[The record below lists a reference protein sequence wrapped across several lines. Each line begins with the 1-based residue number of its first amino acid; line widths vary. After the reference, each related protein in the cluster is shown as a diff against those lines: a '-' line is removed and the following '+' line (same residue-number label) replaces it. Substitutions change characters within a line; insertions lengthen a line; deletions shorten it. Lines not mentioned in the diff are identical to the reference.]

1 MDFSFFCKG
10 IYDSMEGVSNQE
22 VFVHDIFRAS
32 GSSYSFSGSSLY
44 SNSNYGTKLFNGSKP
59 LNNKL
64 RDSFPNP
71 IDKNGLMGYL
81 QRHISESSVRTIM
94 NYFSIPSEAT
104 INILAL
110 TRSLADQLQ
119 IIIHEPETDKDII
132 EAYYQQYM
140 VEQTSETVSCQRPLY
155 DGDKFWV
162 GNTNNVRNHSVD
174 FYEHF
179 THTWRI
185 ENQGK
190 VSWKNRKLVCQN
202 DSEITPCVFPQEV
215 VIPETQPKKS
225 VTISVEFD
233 ARGVEKEFI
242 SKWMMVNENGQD
254 CFPGLSGALNV
265 IIDVRNLG
273 FRKLGGNSVE

>member
-10 IYDSMEGVSNQE
+10 IYGSIEGVSTQE
-22 VFVHDIFRAS
+22 VFVEDLFKAS
-32 GSSYSFSGSSLY
+32 GSNYSFSKAGRYSS
-44 SNSNYGTKLFNGSKP
+44 SNYGAKLFNGSKH
-59 LNNKL
+59 LSKQH
-64 RDSFPNP
+64 RESFPNP
-71 IDKNGLMGYL
+71 IDKTGVADYML
-81 QRHISESSVRTIM
+81 RHIKDASARTIM
-94 NYFSIPSEAT
+94 NYFSIPSDVT
-104 INILAL
+104 VNTQILS
-110 TRSLADQLQ
+110 RSLADQLQ
-119 IIIHEPETDKDII
+119 IIIHEPEVEKDVV
-132 EAYYQQYM
+132 ESYYQQYTI
-140 VEQTSETVSCQRPLY
+140 EPTSNNVSCQRPLY
-155 DGDKFWV
+155 DGDEFWV
-162 GNTNNVRNHSVD
+162 GNINNVRNHSVD

-190 VSWKNRKLVCQN
+190 VLWKNRKLVCQN

-215 VIPETQPKKS
+215 VIPETQPNKS

-242 SKWMMVNENGQD
+242 SKWTMVNENGQD

-265 IIDVRNLG
+265 IIDVNNKE